1 MIFACLGAANRD
13 PAKWGSDAHAL
24 DVARR
29 GAHEH
34 VSFGGGIHHCLGASL
49 VRLEGQVALG
59 TLVQRFPRMELL
71 SEPEFG
77 DRMTLRGLRE
87 LRLSLGT

>member
-13 PAKWGSDAHAL
+13 ARRWGPDADSV

-29 GAHEH
+29 SANEH

-59 TLVQRFPRMELL
+59 SLVQHFPRMELMD
-71 SEPEFG
+71 EPAFD
-77 DRMTLRGLRE
+77 DRMTLRGLKE
-87 LRLSLGT
+87 LRLSLGS